1 MKKLLFTLLCLPMI
15 GLAQGFFN
23 SIDQFTDD
31 NGGFELICPGSEDQ
45 QPYYYP
51 YQDLGLYTNS
61 KLDLL
66 ISDWVDFGY
75 DPVFTPDSVYV
86 FGNNNGLFLYGSIN
100 YNSNDS
106 TLDNFISNITTP
118 FGAISV
124 TQTCDYSANKI
135 DVYSFSVLGFIG
147 NNGLIDN
154 FSYISGKLATK
165 TRTDFFSSSL
175 IWTKDFIYDSSN
187 QLIEINY
194 YTASSSTTPYR
205 TDILTYSSN
214 GNLDNVSISDGR
226 KYEYN
231 YNISSG
237 YCESILLY
245 YDNIF
250 IDTVCEYT
258 FSNDRLQGYSYKNYT
273 CSGGTALLVLDES
286 KSFTYDSFDR
296 ILTEEWYESDGTLDH
311 TLKFFYFSIPSSIG
325 EEVSNIS
332 LERELLKITNLL
344 GMETKGAKNE
354 VLFYIYDDG
363 TVEKKLTIE

>member
-1 MKKLLFTLLCLPMI
+1 MM
-15 GLAQGFFN
+15 GLSQGFFN
-23 SIDQFTDD
+23 SIDQFTDG
-31 NGGFELICPGSEDQ
+31 NVPELNCPGSEDQ

-51 YQDLGLYTNS
+51 YQDLGLYTNA

-66 ISDWVDFGY
+66 ISDCVDFGY
-75 DPVFTPDSVYV
+75 NPVFAPDSVYV

-100 YNSNDS
+100 YNSNDA
-106 TLDNFISNITTP
+106 TLDNFVSNISIP
-118 FGAISV
+118 MFGATLSV

-135 DVYSFSVLGFIG
+135 DLYSFSVLGGGMIPD
-147 NNGLIDN
+147 NGLIDN
-154 FSYISGKLATK
+154 YSYNIGGQLDTK
-165 TRTDFFSSSL
+165 TRTDFFSSTL
-175 IWTKDFIYDSSN
+175 IWTKDFTYDASN

-194 YTASSSTTPYR
+194 YTASSSTIPYR

-237 YCESILLY
+237 YCETILLY
-245 YDNIF
+245 YNNIF
-250 IDTVCEYT
+250 VDTVCEYT

-296 ILTEEWYESDGTLDH
+296 IWTEKWYESDGTLDH
-311 TLKFFYFSIPSSIG
+311 TLEFFYFSTPSSIG
-325 EEVSNIS
+325 EEASNIS
-332 LERELLKITNLL
+332 SERELLKVTDIL
-344 GMETKGAKNE
+344 GRETKQINQP
-354 VLFYIYDDG
+354 LFYIYDDG
-363 TVEKKLTIE
+363 TVEKRIVIE

>member
-1 MKKLLFTLLCLPMI
+1 MI

-86 FGNNNGLFLYGSIN
+86 FGNNNGLFLYGSLN
-100 YNSNDS
+100 YNSDT
-106 TLDNFISNITTP
+106 TLDNFVSNITTP
-118 FGAISV
+118 IGPISV
-124 TQTCDYSANKI
+124 TQTCDYSSNNKI
-135 DVYSFSVLGFIG
+135 DLYSFSVLAF
-147 NNGLIDN
+147 NSGLNDN
-154 FSYISGKLATK
+154 FSYNSGGQLVTK
-165 TRTDFFSSSL
+165 TRTDFFSSDT
-175 IWTKDFIYDSSN
+175 IWTKDFIYDTSTN
-187 QLIEINY
+187 QLTEINY
-194 YTASSSTTPYR
+194 YTPNPPTPYR
-205 TDILTYSSN
+205 TDILTYSAN
-214 GNLDNVSISDGR
+214 GSLDNVSISDGR

-245 YDNIF
+245 YSNTF
-250 IDTVCEYT
+250 VDTVCEYT
-258 FSNDRLQGYSYKNYT
+258 FSNNRLQGYRYKNYT
-273 CSGGTALLVLDES
+273 CSGGTTLLVLDES

-296 ILTEEWYESDGTLDH
+296 IWTEKWYESDGTLDH
-311 TLKFFYFSIPSSIG
+311 TLEFFYFSTPSSIG

-332 LERELLKITNLL
+332 SERELLKVTDLL
-344 GMETKGAKNE
+344 GRETKGTKNE

-363 TVEKKLTIE
+363 TVEKRIVIE